1 MGVFRVKELAIARGM
16 SQEDL
21 AIKSG
26 VKMHTV
32 QRIWQNTIERPYAD
46 TLIAL
51 ADALG
56 VSVKELYTDGKGSYT
71 PRSKNTRPATQE
83 PVELAA

>member
-1 MGVFRVKELAIARGM
+1 MGTFRVKELAVARGM

-21 AIKSG
+21 AIKSR
-26 VKMHTV
+26 VKLHTV
-32 QRIWQNTIERPYAD
+32 QRIWQNKIERPYAD

-56 VSVKELYTDGKGSYT
+56 VSVKELYTDGIGAYNPKDK
-71 PRSKNTRPATQE
+71 SKAPSR
-83 PVELAA
+83 AAAFST